1 MRVFTCVDHD
11 CHYPVGVASVIV
23 AENEQ
28 QARELLDAQLIEHGL
43 NPYDEPPYTLQEL
56 ALDTPQAIVLRDG
69 DY

>member
-11 CHYPVGVASVIV
+11 CHYPVGVASVVV

-28 QARELLDAQLIEHGL
+28 QARELLDAQLIEHKL
-43 NPYDEPPYTLQEL
+43 KPYAKDPYTLQEL
-56 ALDTPQAIVLRDG
+56 SLDTPKAIVLRDG